1 MPYGTV
7 QLDTLQSSAVNTPVT
22 FTDANG
28 VQAGT
33 LCRAWVNI
41 NGNSGASP
49 TIRASFNIS
58 SVTRTGTGTYQ
69 VNFTNAMTDINYCVN
84 CGVNAP
90 SATYT
95 AAIGLV
101 SAASQAGASIGMTT
115 TQVTVITGNSSSAS
129 LGDYGYLFVSVF
141 R

>member
-33 LCRAWVNI
+33 LCRAWVNM
-41 NGNSGASP
+41 NNTSGSAV
-49 TIRASFNIS
+49 IRSSFNVS
-58 SVTRTGTGTYQ
+58 SITYSSAGSFI
-69 VNFTNAMTDINYCVN
+69 VNFTNAFTDANYCTVTSS
-84 CGVNAP
+84 GVVGGTSVDGWLGVRLA
-90 SATYT
+90 
-95 AAIGLV
+95 
-101 SAASQAGASIGMTT
+101 TT
-115 TQVTVITGNSSSAS
+115 TSYNNKTASACSFFLLLGNNTATANNF
-129 LGDYGYLFVSVF
+129 DNNIAFF

>member
-7 QLDTLQSSAVNTPVT
+7 QLDTLQSSAVGTPVT

-49 TIRASFNIS
+49 TIRASFNVS
-58 SVTRTGTGTYQ
+58 SVTRNSTGNYTI
-69 VNFTNAMTDINYCVN
+69 NFTTALTDANYCVN

-90 SATYT
+90 STTYT
-95 AAIGLV
+95 SATALV
-101 SAASQAGASIGMTT
+101 SAASQAGASIGTTT
-115 TQVTVITGNSSSAS
+115 TQLTIITGNASSAA